1 MLTLPSW
8 VSLRIN
14 TMLQLVFSVPIIAGS
29 AVFFLPVK
37 LGRSILMATAFLHSS
52 ITALEWFHVTGPL
65 QTKYFSNTPEGMLVL
80 AIMSFLFLFISL
92 YTVFYMAEVEM
103 SKEPIFN
110 ASMMLFLGAMSM
122 VAVADHII
130 MLWVAVEATTLTSA
144 PLIFVHRSKESLEAT
159 WKYVLICSVGI
170 ALALLGCFFIIF
182 SMEMVNIHVPISFSS
197 LNVVATQLNPVWLKA
212 GFVFIVI
219 GYGTKM
225 GLAPMHTWLPDA
237 HSEAPSPASALL
249 SGALLN
255 CAFLGVYRC
264 HQLMFNAGLGAY
276 SSNVLIAFGLTSMLV
291 SAVFILNQTDYKRML
306 AYSSIENMGIIAV
319 GIGIGGIAAFG
330 AMLHMIHHSL
340 VKSSL
345 FLSAGNILL
354 GYGTKS
360 IAKTRGMLKL
370 FPRTALTFFAGF
382 AGISGFPPFGLFI
395 SEFLI
400 ILGAIKAGR
409 YVAISIFILSLIL
422 IFAGASRLAMQM
434 IFSDRENVEQLIP
447 ERWKRTLP
455 PIVLLLTSLALV
467 IWLPDSLYL
476 TIQNAISS
484 IGGTVNG

>member
-1 MLTLPSW
+1 
-8 VSLRIN
+8 
-14 TMLQLVFSVPIIAGS
+14 MLQLTFILPLIAGI
-29 AVFFLPVK
+29 AVFFLPVNR
-37 LGRSILMATAFLHSS
+37 GRLILLATAALHAVL
-52 ITALEWFHVTGPL
+52 TLLEWFKVTGPL
-65 QTKYFSNTPEGMLVL
+65 HTRYFSNTPEGMLVL
-80 AIMSFLFLFISL
+80 AILSFLFLFISI
-92 YTVFYMAEVEM
+92 YTVFYMKEVEM
-103 SKEPIFN
+103 NKEPMFN
-110 ASMMLFLGAMSM
+110 ASMLLFLAAMSM
-122 VAVADHII
+122 VAIADHII
-130 MLWVAVEATTLTSA
+130 MLWVAVEATTLMSA
-144 PLIFVHRSKESLEAT
+144 PLIFVHRSKEALEAT

-182 SMEMVNIHVPISFSS
+182 SMEMSKVNVPISFSS
-197 LNVVATQLNPVWLKA
+197 LKTVAAQLNPVWLKA
-212 GFVFIVI
+212 GFIFILI

-264 HQLMFNAGLGAY
+264 HQLMYSAGLGDY
-276 SSNVLIAFGLTSMLV
+276 SSNVLIAFGLVSMLV
-291 SAVFILNQTDYKRML
+291 AAVFILNQTDYKRML
-306 AYSSIENMGIIAV
+306 AYSSVENMGIIAV
-319 GIGIGGIAAFG
+319 GIGFGGLAAFG

-345 FLSAGNILL
+345 FLSSGNILL
-354 GYGTKS
+354 GYGTKM
-360 IAKTRGMLKL
+360 IDKTGGMLRFLPK
-370 FPRTALTFFAGF
+370 TGITFFAGF

-409 YVAISIFILSLIL
+409 YVAISIFIFCLIL
-422 IFAGASRLAMQM
+422 IFAGASRLVMQM
-434 IFSDRENVEQLIP
+434 VLKERDDVDIQVP
-447 ERWKRTLP
+447 ESWMRALP
-455 PIVLLLTSLALV
+455 PLILLLTSLALV
-467 IWLPDSLYL
+467 IWMPDSFYQ

>member
-1 MLTLPSW
+1 
-8 VSLRIN
+8 
-14 TMLQLVFSVPIIAGS
+14 MLQFTFIIPLIAGI
-29 AVFFLPVK
+29 AVYFLPAK
-37 LGRSILMATAFLHSS
+37 KGRVLLVATAIIHATF
-52 ITALEWFHVTGPL
+52 TGLEWFKITGPL
-65 QTKYFSNTPEGMLVL
+65 QTKYFADTPEGMLVL
-80 AIMSFLFLFISL
+80 AILSFLFLIISL
-92 YTVFYMAEVEM
+92 YTVVYMSEVEM

-110 ASMMLFLGAMSM
+110 GSMLLFLAAMSM
-122 VAVADHII
+122 VAIADHII
-130 MLWVAVEATTLTSA
+130 MLWVAVEATTLMSA

-182 SMEMVNIHVPISFSS
+182 SMAMSSVHAPISFSA
-197 LNVVATQLNPVWLKA
+197 LTTVAGQLNPIWLKA
-212 GFVFIVI
+212 GFIFVVI

-264 HQLMFNAGLGAY
+264 HQLMHAAGLGDY
-276 SSNVLIAFGLTSMLV
+276 SSNVLIAFGLASMLV
-291 SAVFILNQTDYKRML
+291 SAVFILNQNDYKRML

-319 GIGIGGIAAFG
+319 GTGIGGLALFG

-345 FLSAGNILL
+345 FLSTGNILL
-354 GYGTKS
+354 GYGTKVIS
-360 IAKTRGMLKL
+360 QTGGMLRL
-370 FPRTALTFFAGF
+370 FPKTAATFFAGF

-395 SEFLI
+395 SELLI

-409 YVAISIFILSLIL
+409 YLTISIFIFCLVL
-422 IFAGASRLAMQM
+422 IFAGASRLVMQM
-434 IFSDRENVEQLIP
+434 VFADKEQEEILVP
-447 ERWKRTLP
+447 ETWVRALP
-455 PIVLLLTSLALV
+455 PIILLLTSLALV
-467 IWLPDSLYL
+467 VWLPDTIHQ
-476 TIQNAISS
+476 TIQNAISA

>member
-1 MLTLPSW
+1 MLTRLLW
-8 VSLRIN
+8 DSLRIN
-14 TMLQLVFSVPIIAGS
+14 TMLQFVFLLPFLAGTT
-29 AVFFLPVK
+29 VFFLPVK
-37 LGRSILMATAFLHSS
+37 SGRLLLLATALFHVL
-52 ITALEWFHVTGPL
+52 ITALEWFQVTGPL
-65 QTKYFSNTPEGMLVL
+65 QTQYFANTPEGMLVL
-80 AIMSFLFLFISL
+80 GIMSFLFLLISI

-103 SKEPIFN
+103 SKEPVFN
-110 ASMMLFLGAMSM
+110 ASMLLFLGAMSM
-122 VAVADHII
+122 VAIADHII
-130 MLWVAVEATTLTSA
+130 MLWVAVEATTLMSA

-159 WKYVLICSVGI
+159 WKYILICSVGI

-182 SMEMVNIHVPISFSS
+182 SMEMSSVRVPISFSS
-197 LNVVATQLNPVWLKA
+197 FLGVADQLDTVWLKA
-212 GFVFIVI
+212 GFIFIVI

-264 HQLMFNAGLGAY
+264 HQLMVSAGLGDY
-276 SSNVLIAFGLTSMLV
+276 SGNVLIAFGLVSMLV

-319 GIGIGGIAAFG
+319 GIGIGGLAAFA

-340 VKSSL
+340 IKSSL
-345 FLSAGNILL
+345 FLSTGNILL

-360 IAKTRGMLKL
+360 IEKTRGMLRL
-370 FPRTALTFFAGF
+370 FPKTAMTFFAGF

-395 SEFLI
+395 SELLI
-400 ILGAIKAGR
+400 IMGAIKAGR
-409 YVAISIFILSLIL
+409 YLVISIFIFCLIL
-422 IFAGASRLAMQM
+422 IFAGASRLVMQM
-434 IFSDRENVEQLIP
+434 VFSTRDSDEILVREQWS
-447 ERWKRTLP
+447 RALP
-455 PIVLLLTSLALV
+455 PIILLLTSLVLV
-467 IWLPDSLYL
+467 LWMPDSLFL
-476 TIQNAISS
+476 TIQHAISS

>member
-1 MLTLPSW
+1 
-8 VSLRIN
+8 
-14 TMLQLVFSVPIIAGS
+14 MLQLVFLIPLIAG
-29 AVFFLPVK
+29 VVVYFLPAKKGRLVL
-37 LGRSILMATAFLHSS
+37 LGTAAIHVL
-52 ITALEWFHVTGPL
+52 ITALEWFKVIGPL
-65 QTKYFSNTPEGMLVL
+65 QTKYFSATPEGMLVL
-80 AIMSFLFLFISL
+80 AIMSFLFLFISI
-92 YTVFYMAEVEM
+92 YTIFYMGEVEM
-103 SKEPIFN
+103 EKEPVFN
-110 ASMMLFLGAMSM
+110 SSMLLFLSAMSM
-122 VAVADHII
+122 VAIADHII
-130 MLWVAVEATTLTSA
+130 MLWVAVEATTLMSA

-170 ALALLGCFFIIF
+170 ALALLGCFFVIF
-182 SMEMVNIHVPISFSS
+182 SMEMSDIHVPISFSS
-197 LNVVATQLNPVWLKA
+197 LNTVAAQLNPVWLKA
-212 GFVFIVI
+212 GFIFIVI

-264 HQLMFNAGLGAY
+264 HQLMYAAGLGDY

-306 AYSSIENMGIIAV
+306 AYSSVENMGIIAF
-319 GIGIGGIAAFG
+319 GTGIGGIAVFG

-354 GYGTKS
+354 GYGTK
-360 IAKTRGMLKL
+360 IIDKTGGMLRL
-370 FPRTALTFFAGF
+370 FPKTGITFFAGF

-395 SEFLI
+395 SELLI

-409 YVAISIFILSLIL
+409 YVAISIFIFCLIL
-422 IFAGASRLAMQM
+422 IFAGASRLVMQM
-434 IFSDRENVEQLIP
+434 VLKDRDDVEIQVP
-447 ERWKRTLP
+447 EKWMRALP
-455 PIVLLLTSLALV
+455 PLILLLTSLALV
-467 IWLPDSLYL
+467 IWLPDSLYQ

-484 IGGTVNG
+484 VGGTVNG